1 MRPERARSADQRR
14 VRRRWGALERG
25 EVRAFTSSSLTL
37 LTREAA
43 SFTAEGFSVGGL
55 RPDGSVTYTPVD
67 SDVIR
72 IDSAEADELG
82 MHEVLYGS
90 THERA
95 QLPMN
100 ALLELQEVLAPGEWE
115 APNGTFPQRKLYVL
129 TATYRPP
136 RARGGGGSRARTS

>member
-1 MRPERARSADQRR
+1 MAC
-14 VRRRWGALERG
+14 
-25 EVRAFTSSSLTL
+25 
-37 LTREAA
+37 
-43 SFTAEGFSVGGL
+43 FTAEGFSVNL
-55 RPDGSVTYTPVD
+55 VNAEGSDEYTPVD

-90 THERA
+90 IRERG

-136 RARGGGGSRARTS
+136 RARGGGGSRARES